1 MAVLAY
7 LPFWHLRLTFL
18 VGLITYNWRPSV
30 ADKTKLCTRR
40 REMLNE
46 LVVEGIVMG
55 TWRYGDTRFVRIACY
70 PDPGRNHKGNGDGG
84 NGHDEADFITLRFEQ
99 PLAMAAA
106 HLQKRSRIR
115 ATGFLASRDYDIP
128 LARFADVARGDEG
141 AVQALRKV
149 AHEHGQVVHK
159 PHVLN
164 EIVVET
170 FVAP

>member
-1 MAVLAY
+1 M
-7 LPFWHLRLTFL
+7 
-18 VGLITYNWRPSV
+18 I
-30 ADKTKLCTRR
+30 
-40 REMLNE
+40 NE

-84 NGHDEADFITLRFEQ
+84 NSNGHDEADFITLRFEQ

-106 HLQKRSRIR
+106 HLQRRSRIR
-115 ATGFLASRDYDIP
+115 ATGFLASRDYDIL
-128 LARFADVARGDEG
+128 LARFAETARGDEE
-141 AVQALRKV
+141 AVQALRDV
-149 AHEHGQVVHK
+149 ANLHGQVVHK

-164 EIVVET
+164 EMVVES